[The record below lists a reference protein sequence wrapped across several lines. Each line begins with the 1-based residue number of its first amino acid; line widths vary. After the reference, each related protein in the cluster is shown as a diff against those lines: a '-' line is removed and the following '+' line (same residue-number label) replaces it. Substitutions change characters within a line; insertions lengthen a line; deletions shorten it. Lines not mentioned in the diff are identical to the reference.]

1 MKTNLL
7 QSALEIP
14 EKERVIFTKTIT
26 ADIDRKEQEI
36 RQSWIE
42 ELKTRMKAT
51 NEGKANLL
59 DFEDLY
65 GEVSDT

>member
-14 EKERVIFTKTIT
+14 EKERVIFAKTIT

-42 ELKTRMKAT
+42 EVKTRMKAT